1 MLKFTFRTAPLLLV
15 LLLGSA
21 GVASA
26 QGLNA
31 YFGVG
36 TAQDSSNGQSYDFIN
51 GGAGPFFKA
60 PKMTGTFG
68 VFGAQFMIFK
78 HLGVGGEYSVKFSQG
93 DYAQLGYRPSF
104 YDFNAIYQPF
114 TESKTFVPEFEG
126 GIGGATV
133 HLYFN
138 QAYCV
143 VTCQNV
149 STPVQN
155 ENHFQLHGSAAVRIY
170 VKGNIFIR
178 PAVDLHFM
186 TSYPEFG
193 SKLVPQYTVAIG
205 YSFGER

>member
-1 MLKFTFRTAPLLLV
+1 MKLMFRTAPLVLV

-21 GVASA
+21 GYASA
-26 QGLNA
+26 QSLSA
-31 YFGVG
+31 FFGVG
-36 TAQDSSNGQSYDFIN
+36 TATDSANGQSYDFVN
-51 GGAGPFFKA
+51 GGAGPFFAA

-68 VFGAQFMIFK
+68 VFGANFMFFK
-78 HLGVGGEYSVKFSQG
+78 HLGVGGEYSFKFSQG
-93 DYAQLGYRPSF
+93 DYAQLGYRPTF
-104 YDFNAIYQPF
+104 YDFNAIYEPW
-114 TESKTFVPEFEG
+114 TGSKTFVPELQG

-133 HLYFN
+133 HLYVN

-143 VTCQNV
+143 VSCQNF
-149 STPVQN
+149 STPVTN
-155 ENHFQLHGSAAVRIY
+155 DNHFQLHGAAALRIY

-193 SKLVPQYTVAIG
+193 SKLVPQYTVSIG